1 MRTIIILIYL
11 IFANNDILTDNY
23 EEEIPH
29 GDETP
34 HGGIVVHANNGYS
47 VEMLH
52 SFKKVYFY
60 LLEDDVTT
68 VSNVGLS
75 GELELIM
82 KDKTKKKINV
92 ELSNDKEALKVVIE
106 KKKNVKSYVIN
117 IKNKN
122 QIITAK
128 FK

>member
-1 MRTIIILIYL
+1 MRMIIVMIYL
-11 IFANNDILTDNY
+11 IFVNNDILTDNY

-47 VEMLH
+47 IEMLQ

-68 VSNVGLS
+68 VSNVKLS
-75 GELELIM
+75 GEVELIM
-82 KDKTKKKINV
+82 KDGTKKKINI
-92 ELSNDKEALKVVIE
+92 ELSKDKEALKVTLE
-106 KKKNVKSYVIN
+106 KKKNVKSYKVNIN
-117 IKNKN
+117 HKN